1 MFALVNREISS
12 KQGKAMRKIVAVVSS
27 CVLLLALA
35 PLSGCGNAQTPEEAF
50 NAEVQRIQIQEASLN
65 SAIDSAELLENSGAI
80 STDEGDIAYLSLE
93 TAVSTGKAAMIA
105 LPEMPTEEADINAA
119 TEELKAI
126 DYSAQVTAVTDALAA
141 AEAGFV
147 QQKLS
152 TVPTQDDVLA
162 CLATV
167 ADIQE
172 TEAATEDYDP
182 NMRLN
187 DDGSYISEIFFSSP
201 LVDQSEFDDKTVSE
215 AGTEG
220 GGCVE
225 VYVTEEDTANRV
237 DYLANYDGGP
247 LDSGSHT
254 AYGVVVVRTS
264 AKLASVQQ
272 KALEAS
278 TVTALVVG
286 L

>member
-1 MFALVNREISS
+1 
-12 KQGKAMRKIVAVVSS
+12 MRKIVAVVLSY
-27 CVLLLALA
+27 VLLLALA
-35 PLSGCGNAQTPEEAF
+35 PLSGCGHTQTPEEAF

-65 SAIDSAELLENSGAI
+65 SAIDSAELLENSGVI
-80 STDEGDIAYLSLE
+80 STDESDIAYLSLE
-93 TAVSTGKAAMIA
+93 TAVSTGKTAVAA

-141 AEAGFV
+141 AEAGLV

-152 TVPTQDDVLA
+152 TAPAQDDALA

-201 LVDQSEFDDKTVSE
+201 LVDQSEFDDKTVAE

-225 VYVTEEDTANRV
+225 AYVTEEDAANRV

-278 TVTALVVG
+278 IVTAFVVG